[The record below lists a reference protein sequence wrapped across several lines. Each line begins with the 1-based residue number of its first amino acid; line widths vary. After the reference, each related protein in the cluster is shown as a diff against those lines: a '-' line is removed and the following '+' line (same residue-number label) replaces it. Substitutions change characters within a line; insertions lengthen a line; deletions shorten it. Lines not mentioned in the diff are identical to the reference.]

1 MKSTSILT
9 LAVVI
14 VLAAIGAAATELTLN
29 QVTFPER
36 KDVDLEFE
44 RGARAPQAELGAEV
58 VYREGQAAIDVRYTE
73 MKPAILFGGDVT
85 CYVLWA
91 VSRDGTVENLGELW
105 VRDDTEKVEYSTG
118 LKSFALMVTAE
129 SHPLVSVPSELVMF
143 TANPPPAKRAPSET
157 FTFSDLGPAPK
168 TEYDSTATVLW
179 DRKQN
184 LDLRQAEK
192 AVELAVDAG
201 AEEYAA
207 SQMRRARTTLTQ
219 ARNSSAQRKM
229 KAAIDYSRRTV
240 AFAAEAMQTTQR
252 QKEAEAL
259 EAEIARRRAEMEA
272 LEARAHEAEE
282 DAAAAEA
289 ALAEA
294 ERQRSAA
301 DAAVASASKDL
312 ANLEQAM
319 SVLNE
324 QAREL
329 RAEKEDLSER
339 LQGALSRVAETRE
352 SARGMIVNLPDIL
365 FDLNQATL
373 KPEAQIVLAKLAG
386 ILLIMDELNL
396 RAEGHTDSTGS
407 AAYNQQLS
415 VQRATSV
422 RDFLAA
428 NGIDMDRMVAAGYG
442 MTRPVA
448 ENATAAGR
456 AQNRRVEI
464 VIAEGVVAEAEN

>member
-1 MKSTSILT
+1 MKSCSTFAL
-9 LAVVI
+9 LMAI
-14 VLAAIGAAATELTLN
+14 VFTAMGAAATELTLH

-36 KDVDLEFE
+36 RDVDLEFA
-44 RGARAPQAELGAEV
+44 RGARAPQSELGAKVE
-58 VYREGQAAIDVRYTE
+58 YREGQAAIDIRYTD

-91 VSRDGTVENLGELW
+91 VVRDGTVENLGELW
-105 VRDDTEKVEYSTG
+105 VRDDSEKVEYSTG

-143 TANPPPAKRAPSET
+143 AAQPPPAKRAPSET
-157 FTFSDLGPAPK
+157 FDFSDLAPPPK
-168 TEYDSTATVLW
+168 TEYNSTATVLW

-207 SQMRRARTTLTQ
+207 SQVRRARTTLTQ
-219 ARNSSAQRKM
+219 ARNTSAQGKM
-229 KAAIDYSRRTV
+229 KASIDYSRRTV
-240 AFAAEAMQTTQR
+240 AFAAEAMQTTRR

-272 LEARAHEAEE
+272 LEARAREAEE
-282 DAAAAEA
+282 DAAAAAA

-301 DAAVASASKDL
+301 DAAVAAASLEL
-312 ANLEQAM
+312 ANLEKTM
-319 SVLNE
+319 SLLND

-339 LQGALSRVAETRE
+339 LQGALSRVAETTE

-386 ILLIMDELNL
+386 ILLIMEELNL
-396 RAEGHTDSTGS
+396 RTEGHTDSTGS
-407 AAYNQQLS
+407 ADYNQQLS
-415 VQRATSV
+415 VKRANSV
-422 RDFLAA
+422 RDFLAS
-428 NGIDMDRMVAAGYG
+428 NGIDTSRMVAAGYG

-448 ENATAAGR
+448 DNATAAGR
-456 AQNRRVEI
+456 AENRRVEI